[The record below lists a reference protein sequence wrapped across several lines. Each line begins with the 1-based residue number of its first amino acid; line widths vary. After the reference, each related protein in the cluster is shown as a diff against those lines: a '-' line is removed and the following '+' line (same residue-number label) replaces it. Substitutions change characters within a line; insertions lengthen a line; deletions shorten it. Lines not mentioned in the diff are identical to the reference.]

1 MVCFLCN
8 HWSSTE
14 DILNLREGAFEFL
27 AMRTVISR
35 VQENQPPE
43 NPESPENG
51 VQYCDQEAL
60 YCTNNRR
67 KKEKGSKGITKPE
80 KEYIMHTKWGEKL
93 KKTTIMMEENKA

>member
-1 MVCFLCN
+1 MGFLCDFCMHVCCVPTAILLVVLAYARQKEVLPLMVCFLCN

-51 VQYCDQEAL
+51 VQYCD
-60 YCTNNRR
+60 
-67 KKEKGSKGITKPE
+67 
-80 KEYIMHTKWGEKL
+80 
-93 KKTTIMMEENKA
+93 